1 MMNIIQKIAANKV
14 RREFG
19 SFDKKRDA
27 GQTTPDDLI
36 RFDDIVYGDD
46 KKFPR
51 WQPSRPTKWRRRQ
64 FPRQG

>member
-27 GQTTPDDLI
+27 GQTTLPDI
-36 RFDDIVYGDD
+36 KRFDDIRYGDD
-46 KKFPR
+46 PNFPQ
-51 WQPSRPTKWRRRQ
+51 WQLLDVYRPKVAE
-64 FPRQG
+64 G